1 MKNTI
6 ENIENDFWGEPEFNS
21 HLVTTCHKLRRK
33 DIDDFTIED
42 LRIMIGQNIALP
54 ILVPIAIC
62 KLRDNVFAEGDF
74 YPGDLLLNVL
84 RSQREFW
91 NENVDLKMEVIFL
104 FEKRRNYLD
113 EVVYADEI
121 KMNILEAFE
130 NFKK

>member
-113 EVVYADEI
+113 EVVYAD
-121 KMNILEAFE
+121 
-130 NFKK
+130 